1 MVDKEKEL
9 KQQVKKKQDEQKGIS
24 EIVNTEGR
32 TVITVDLFEKDT
44 YDFKYNGVYIIDRIE
59 VRHQDLWANLAN
71 LSKNSSGLEA
81 SITDSAQEIVKN
93 RKGQNIQVQHVMAM
107 IKNEG
112 VDPDGKFPELTD
124 AEKISLNLKA
134 SKGIDM
140 KDVYS
145 DMTTVLNRLIIQH
158 PPGLTL
164 DSEEHW
170 SHFHPGLGKEL
181 FDRCM
186 ALLMSQFSIE
196 KGLKKK

>member
-1 MVDKEKEL
+1 MVEKDKEL

-24 EIVNTEGR
+24 ELVNTEGK
-32 TVITVDLFEKDT
+32 TVITVDLFEEDT
-44 YDFKYNGVYIIDRIE
+44 YDVKYNGVYVIDRIE
-59 VRHQDLWANLAN
+59 VRHQDMWANLAN

-93 RKGQNIQVQHVMAM
+93 REGQNIQVKHVMSM

-124 AEKISLNLKA
+124 EEKISLNLKA

-158 PPGLTL
+158 PPELTL
-164 DSEEHW
+164 DTEEDW